1 MVVCGAADVVLCY
14 SCCLVCSNC
23 CNRRLFVAMSGRTRG
38 SVTGVNSAAVAE
50 CLDFELTA

>member
-14 SCCLVCSNC
+14 SCCLECSNC